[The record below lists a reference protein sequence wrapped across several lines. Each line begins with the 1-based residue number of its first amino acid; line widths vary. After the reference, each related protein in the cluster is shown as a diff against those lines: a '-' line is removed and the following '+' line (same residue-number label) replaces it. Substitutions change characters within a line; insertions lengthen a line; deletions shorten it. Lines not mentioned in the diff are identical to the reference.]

1 MSIHAAAHIPGP
13 GVRRRRPW
21 IALLLAAAGSVAMAS
36 ELAPLPEPLQLADAL
51 ALASPELPALRLA
64 AAERDASA
72 ASLTE
77 AQSLTGFQVSAEGR
91 LQVIEPS
98 SLALNRDR
106 NDSSARV
113 ALRKRLYDFGYSEA
127 LEEAARLA
135 GDGSEWRELSARQSA
150 RLEIMRSFFDVV
162 LADLQFARDNEAMAG
177 AFIDADRARDRHEL
191 QRISDVALLEL
202 EAAYQQALRLRME
215 TQSMQRLARS
225 RLAIAMG
232 RPGELVATVVPPAP
246 PDLSR
251 PVPEFELLLEDVLAN
266 NPLRKALK
274 ADVESARAELSA
286 ARNSFGPV
294 VSGEVE
300 AAAYERKTNSTHP
313 FTAAL
318 VLEVP
323 LFSGGA
329 DDAAVA
335 AARARLQGSQARLA
349 MHDNKL
355 REQVLETWLQL
366 DNLRVTLKGLGVRG
380 EYRELYLDRS
390 RALYELEVKTDLGDA
405 MTEISALRLDEAR
418 AQFDWQMA
426 QARIKALAGRLL
438 MEER

>member
-1 MSIHAAAHIPGP
+1 LCG
-13 GVRRRRPW
+13 
-21 IALLLAAAGSVAMAS
+21 LLLAGIGCAASAV
-36 ELAPLPEPLQLADAL
+36 ELAPLPEPLLLADAL
-51 ALASPELPALRLA
+51 ALANPELPALRLA

-72 ASLTE
+72 ASL
-77 AQSLTGFQVSAEGR
+77 AQAQALTGFQLTAEGR

-98 SLALNRDR
+98 SVALNRDR

-113 ALRKRLYDFGYSEA
+113 ALRKRLYDFGYSDA

-135 GDGSEWRELSARQSA
+135 GNGSEWRELDARQKA

-202 EAAYQQALRLRME
+202 EATYQEALRLRME
-215 TQSMQRLARS
+215 SQSMQRLARS

-232 RPGELVATVVPPAP
+232 RPGELAATVVPPP
-246 PDLSR
+246 LPDLAQ
-251 PVPEFELLLEDVLAN
+251 ELPDYEKLLEDVLMH
-266 NPLRKALK
+266 NPLRNALK
-274 ADVESARAELSA
+274 ADVESARAELDA
-286 ARNSFGPV
+286 ARNSYGPV
-294 VSGEVE
+294 VRGEVE

-318 VLEVP
+318 VLELP

-335 AARARLQGSQARLA
+335 AARARLQSSQARLA
-349 MHDNKL
+349 AHDNTL
-355 REQVLETWLQL
+355 RQQVLDVWLQL
-366 DNLRVTLKGLGVRG
+366 DNLRTTLNGLGVRG
-380 EYRELYLDRS
+380 EFRELYLDRS

-418 AQFDWQMA
+418 ARFDWQMA
-426 QARIKALAGRLL
+426 QARIKALSGRLL
-438 MEER
+438 TEDQEL

>member
-1 MSIHAAAHIPGP
+1 MIRFGARG
-13 GVRRRRPW
+13 RRHLWR
-21 IALLLAAAGSVAMAS
+21 ALLLAGIGGVATAS
-36 ELAPLPEPLQLADAL
+36 NLAPLPEPLQLADAL

-64 AAERDASA
+64 AAERDASV
-72 ASLTE
+72 ASLAE
-77 AQSLTGFQVSAEGR
+77 AQALTGFQVTAEGR

-98 SLALNRDR
+98 SVALNRDR

-113 ALRKRLYDFGYSEA
+113 ALRKRLYDFGYSDA
-127 LEEAARLA
+127 LETAARLA
-135 GDGSEWRELSARQSA
+135 GDSSEWRELAARQTA
-150 RLEIMRSFFDVV
+150 RLKIMRSFFDVV
-162 LADLQFARDNEAMAG
+162 LADLQYARDNEAMAG

-191 QRISDVALLEL
+191 NRISDVELLKL
-202 EAAYQQALRLRME
+202 EAAYQEALRLRME
-215 TQSMQRLARS
+215 SQSLQRLARS

-232 RPGELVATVVPPAP
+232 RPGELVANVVPPVP
-246 PDLSR
+246 PDLSQ
-251 PVPEFELLLEDVLAN
+251 PLPEYERLLEDVLVH
-266 NPLRKALK
+266 NPLRRALQ
-274 ADVESARAELSA
+274 ADVESARAELEA
-286 ARNSFGPV
+286 ARNSYGPV

-300 AAAYERKTNSTHP
+300 AAAYERETNSTHP

-318 VLEVP
+318 VLEIP

-335 AARARLQGSQARLA
+335 SARARLHSSQARLA

-355 REQVLETWLQL
+355 REQVLDLWLQL
-366 DNLRVTLKGLGVRG
+366 DNLRTTLNGLGVRG

-418 AQFDWQMA
+418 AQFDWQVA
-426 QARIKALAGRLL
+426 HARIQALTGQLL
-438 MEER
+438 AQEGER